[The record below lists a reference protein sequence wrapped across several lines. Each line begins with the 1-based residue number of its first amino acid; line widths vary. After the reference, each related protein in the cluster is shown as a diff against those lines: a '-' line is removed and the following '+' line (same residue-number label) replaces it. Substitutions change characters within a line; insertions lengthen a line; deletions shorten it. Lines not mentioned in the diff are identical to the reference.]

1 MQSRLQVATGLLA
14 LSSIALGCATKPAG
28 EQANFDVSRDGSRI
42 IIPVSQSQSYQLVV
56 VPNWL
61 TEFRQRLAASRKER
75 R

>member
-1 MQSRLQVATGLLA
+1 MGVAVRVLSRDTAFAQIRSGSVFFG
-14 LSSIALGCATKPAG
+14 
-28 EQANFDVSRDGSRI
+28 QANFDVSRDGSRI
-42 IIPVSQSQSYQLVV
+42 IIPVSQSQSYQLIV